1 MVNSHHYFVIL
12 HAQWRDVVIL
22 SVNAHGW
29 TGKQG
34 NGEAVRAVS
43 EAAT

>member
-1 MVNSHHYFVIL
+1 MMF
-12 HAQWRDVVIL
+12 L
-22 SVNAHGW
+22 SVNANGR